1 MQCGQERPGRGLPEP
16 LRGVNA
22 AAVAPDPRGSRKPT
36 VPPTVTAGPV
46 PTSRCGCSLDTMAVQ
61 TPHVSGRSA
70 DKLSPAEQRAFYTEQ
85 GYLVFPELLDA
96 AELAQLRSALASVLI
111 GADGL
116 TEPNDTFSITRTDDG
131 GCSVRRIFD
140 PIVHHEAFRDLVV
153 NPKILDVVE
162 NLIGPNI
169 QLHHTKL
176 NLKPPSSREARFEW
190 HQDYPF
196 FPHTNF
202 DLLAVMIYLDDA
214 TEDNGCLTIVPG
226 SHNWGPRNHLFA
238 KDGAFSSRL
247 EDEST
252 VEDPAH
258 WLKVPVP
265 AGGMELH
272 HCNMLHSSTANR
284 GTKPRSAMVIQYRAA
299 DNVALGGNM
308 GHAGFGMQVRG
319 VNPYTVRMMGGTFRL
334 PGKIHD
340 PLQRDG

>member
-1 MQCGQERPGRGLPEP
+1 MVL
-16 LRGVNA
+16 
-22 AAVAPDPRGSRKPT
+22 
-36 VPPTVTAGPV
+36 
-46 PTSRCGCSLDTMAVQ
+46 
-61 TPHVSGRSA
+61 HVSSRPASE
-70 DKLSPAEQRAFYTEQ
+70 LSPAEQRAFYEEQ
-85 GYLVFPELLDA
+85 GYLVFPQLLDP
-96 AELAQLRSALASVLI
+96 AELATLRNALAEVLRE
-111 GADGL
+111 AEGL
-116 TEPNDTFSITRTDDG
+116 TENNDKFSITKTDDG
-131 GCSVRRIFD
+131 GYSVRRIYE
-140 PIVHHEAFRDLVV
+140 PIVRHEAFRALVH

-162 NLIGPNI
+162 AIIGPNI

-202 DLLAVMIYLDDA
+202 DLLAVMIYLDDS
-214 TEDNGCLTIVPG
+214 TEENGCLTIIPG
-226 SHNWGPRNHLFA
+226 SHKFGPRNHLFA
-238 KDGAFSSRL
+238 RDGAFSSQL
-247 EDEST
+247 EDKA
-252 VEDPAH
+252 VLNDPSR

-308 GHAGFGMQVRG
+308 SNAGFGLQVRG
-319 VNPYTVRMMGGTFRL
+319 ENPYRVRMIEGTFKL
-334 PGKIHD
+334 PGKIED

>member
-1 MQCGQERPGRGLPEP
+1 MVL
-16 LRGVNA
+16 
-22 AAVAPDPRGSRKPT
+22 
-36 VPPTVTAGPV
+36 
-46 PTSRCGCSLDTMAVQ
+46 
-61 TPHVSGRSA
+61 HVSSRPASE
-70 DKLSPAEQRAFYTEQ
+70 LSPAEQRALYEEQ
-85 GYLVFPELLDA
+85 GYLVFPQLLDA
-96 AELAQLRSALASVLI
+96 TELATLRNALADVLRE
-111 GADGL
+111 AEGL
-116 TEPNDTFSITRTDDG
+116 TESTEKFSITRTDDG
-131 GCSVRRIFD
+131 GSSVRRIFE
-140 PIVHHEAFRDLVV
+140 PIARHEAFRDLVH

-162 NLIGPNI
+162 ALIGPDI

-202 DLLAVMIYLDDA
+202 DLLAVMIYFDDS
-214 TEDNGCLTIVPG
+214 TEDNGCLTIIPG
-226 SHNWGPRNHLFA
+226 SHKLGPRNHLFA
-238 KDGAFSSRL
+238 KDGAFSSQL
-247 EDEST
+247 EDKSIVNEPSR
-252 VEDPAH
+252 

-308 GHAGFGMQVRG
+308 SNAGFGLQVRG
-319 VNPYTVRMMGGTFRL
+319 ENPYRVRMIEGMFKL
-334 PGKIHD
+334 PGKIED

>member
-1 MQCGQERPGRGLPEP
+1 MTMQATQLLSRRGTE
-16 LRGVNA
+16 
-22 AAVAPDPRGSRKPT
+22 
-36 VPPTVTAGPV
+36 
-46 PTSRCGCSLDTMAVQ
+46 
-61 TPHVSGRSA
+61 
-70 DKLSPAEQRAFYTEQ
+70 LSPAEQRASYDEQ

-96 AELAQLRSALASVLI
+96 AELDTLRTALADVLR
-111 GADGL
+111 GAEGL
-116 TEPNDTFSITRTDDG
+116 TETNDTFSITGTDSG
-131 GCSVRRIFD
+131 GYSVRRIFD
-140 PIVHHEAFRDLVV
+140 PIARHEAFRNLVL

-202 DLLAVMIYLDDA
+202 DLLAVMIYFDDA
-214 TEDNGCLTIVPG
+214 TEENGCLTIIPG
-226 SHNWGPRNHLFA
+226 SHKWGPRNHLFA
-238 KDGAFSSRL
+238 KDGAFSSQL
-247 EDEST
+247 EDKRV

-299 DNVALGGNM
+299 DNVALGGNTSNS
-308 GHAGFGMQVRG
+308 GFGLQVRG
-319 VNPYTVRMMGGTFRL
+319 VNPYTVRMMGGTFKL
-334 PGKIHD
+334 PGKIED